1 MNPVKSCVSLLVG
14 LLLAGLAS
22 PLIAQSK
29 NGFDLSNATI
39 PVREIHSGGPPRDG
53 IPAIDEP
60 QFWSISRADTFLRP
74 DDEVVSFVHQGD
86 ARAYP
91 LRILV
96 WHEIVNDTVGRE
108 PVAIT
113 YCPLCGTSMIF
124 GRSFGGEATTLG
136 VSGLLY
142 NSDVLMYDRATDS
155 LWSQLKM
162 VAVSGPRAGT
172 TLDWLASQ
180 IMPWQQW
187 KARYPD
193 GKVLSTETGHSRNY
207 SRMPYQGYENTPR
220 TMFPVSGN
228 RDDFSPKTWVAGVI
242 VNSQAHAFEL
252 AQLGER
258 GGWEGR
264 IGGREVSVSHKDEA
278 VEVTDVANGETIP
291 HVLAYWFAWQAFYPE
306 TAVWPKG

>member
-1 MNPVKSCVSLLVG
+1 MNLRPSRFPLLASLLLVV
-14 LLLAGLAS
+14 LAS
-22 PLIAQSK
+22 SLVAQSK
-29 NGFDLSNATI
+29 NGFDLANATI
-39 PVREIHSGGPPRDG
+39 PIREIHSGGPPRDG
-53 IPAIDEP
+53 IPAIDQP
-60 QFWSISRADTFLRP
+60 QFWTVSRADSFLRSN
-74 DDEVVSFVHQGD
+74 DEVVSFVHEGD

-96 WHEIVNDTVGRE
+96 WHEIVNDTVGGK

-113 YCPLCGTSMIF
+113 YCPLCGTSMVF

-162 VAVSGPRAGT
+162 EAVSGPRVGT
-172 TLDWLASQ
+172 QLDWLASQ

-187 KARYPD
+187 KSRYPD
-193 GKVLSTETGHSRNY
+193 GKVLASETGHRRDY
-207 SRMPYQGYENTPR
+207 TRMPYQGYEDTPR

-228 RDDFSPKTWVAGVI
+228 RDDFAPKTWVTGVI
-242 VNSQAHAFEL
+242 VNDQAYAFKV
-252 AQLGER
+252 AQIDEQE
-258 GGWEGR
+258 GWTGL
-264 IGGREVSVSHKDEA
+264 IGGREVSVSHENEA
-278 VEVTDVANGETIP
+278 VVVTDAATGETIP

-306 TAVWPKG
+306 TGVWPKD